1 MEQKLLIENLN
12 NAVRLVYLTYDYA
25 GANPDTPPERIKS
38 LETEIVDHCNQILKT
53 FKQPV
58 VPFPSEPLTAKAT
71 PTPQSADLSWL
82 DTIGKTATDEEL
94 ASMARGG

>member
-25 GANPDTPPERIKS
+25 GAGSDTSPERIKQ
-38 LETEIVDHCNQILKT
+38 LESEIIEHCNQILKT
-53 FKQPV
+53 FGNAP
-58 VPFPSEPLTAKAT
+58 E
-71 PTPQSADLSWL
+71 PTPAKSVPNPKSTDLGWL
-82 DTIGKTATDEEL
+82 DDLGKVGTDEEL